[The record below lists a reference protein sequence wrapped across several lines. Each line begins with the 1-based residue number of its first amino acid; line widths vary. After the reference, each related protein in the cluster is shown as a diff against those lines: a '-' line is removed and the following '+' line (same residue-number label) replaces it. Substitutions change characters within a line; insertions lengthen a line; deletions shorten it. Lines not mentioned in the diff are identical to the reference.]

1 MIIII
6 DEFFLD
12 ILEKK
17 YYIFLSYWLLVR
29 IYSKARKIMISVFLE
44 DLKPSYLY
52 VYIKEYI
59 N

>member
-29 IYSKARKIMISVFLE
+29 IYSKARKKNNDFRFFGRFKALLFICI
-44 DLKPSYLY
+44 Y
-52 VYIKEYI
+52 
-59 N
+59 